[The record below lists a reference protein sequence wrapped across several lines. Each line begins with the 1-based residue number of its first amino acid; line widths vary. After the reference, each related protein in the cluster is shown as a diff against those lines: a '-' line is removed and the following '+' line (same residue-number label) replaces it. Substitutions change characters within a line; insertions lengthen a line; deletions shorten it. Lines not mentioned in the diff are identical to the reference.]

1 MYEEALA
8 RVTISYSFLR
18 TVLVALASEI
28 GLILFFFFFPE
39 GDGMLRQGFS
49 VHSSACPGT
58 QRSTGLCHLSTGACI
73 GRNAWFLVLLHLE
86 AFCLGGLESPTE
98 FVKGGHVPGR
108 AELGCPCSFLDT
120 VNRLRN

>member
-1 MYEEALA
+1 
-8 RVTISYSFLR
+8 
-18 TVLVALASEI
+18 
-28 GLILFFFFFPE
+28 
-39 GDGMLRQGFS
+39 MLRQGFS

-120 VNRLRN
+120 VNRLRNQAGSGARLALCGLAAALVFRHRPARSTRQ